1 MAYDTTGYKVGTGS
15 KAITAAGTAERISS
29 THINFKSCTLQAK
42 FANTDNLY
50 IGGPDVASTEGI
62 TLIPGASITIS
73 NSDLYYIY
81 ADSAVNGEG
90 LIFTYFN

>member
-15 KAITAAGTAERISS
+15 KAVTTAGTPERVSS
-29 THINFKSCTLQAK
+29 THINFESCTLQAK

-50 IGGPDVASTEGI
+50 IGDASVSSTQGI
-62 TLIPGASITIS
+62 VLIPGASITIS
-73 NSDLYYIY
+73 KSDLYYIY
-81 ADSAVNGEG
+81 VDSAVNGEG